1 MPTFSEIYV
10 RSKCACRIIT
20 APLVAMLLGALLAM
34 GLAGCSTVKLAYNNS
49 PELAYWWLDGY
60 LDFDSS
66 QTPRVRG
73 ELDRLLA
80 WHRQSE
86 LPQWIALLQKAQ
98 AMAPHDSTP
107 AQACE
112 LGQAM
117 RLRLLAVAEQAE
129 PAGAV
134 LALTFTRAQLDHLQ
148 KKYAQ
153 INADYRADWI
163 DKSRE
168 AQQDK
173 RYEQWLDRSED
184 FYGSLDEPQKKAL
197 RQMVADSVFNPVL
210 FDAERKR
217 RQTVAMRTLR
227 TLGALGA
234 EPGISAGEAR
244 QVLHAYVRTVA
255 EPPPGRWRE
264 QQEALWQESCRNFAA
279 LHNMTTQAQ
288 REQAVRRLRSYE
300 TQLRELA
307 AS

>member
-1 MPTFSEIYV
+1 MPTFFSEICI
-10 RSKCACRIIT
+10 RLKCACRIIA
-20 APLVAMLLGALLAM
+20 APLAAALLASL
-34 GLAGCSTVKLAYNNS
+34 LAGCSTVKLAYNNA

-60 LDFDSS
+60 LDFDAS

-73 ELDRLLA
+73 ELDWLLA
-80 WHRQSE
+80 WHRQNE

-98 AMAPHDSTP
+98 AMAPNDSTP

-112 LGQAM
+112 LAQAM
-117 RLRLLAVAEQAE
+117 RLRLLALAEQAE

-134 LALTFTRAQLDHLQ
+134 LALTLTRAQLDHLQ

-153 INADYRADWI
+153 VNDDYRADWI

-168 AQQDK
+168 AQQDR
-173 RYEQWLDRSED
+173 RYEQWLNRSED
-184 FYGSLDEPQKKAL
+184 FYGNLDERQKKAL

-217 RQTVAMRTLR
+217 RQTVALRTLR

-234 EPGISAGEAR
+234 EPGVSASEAQ
-244 QVLHAYVRTVA
+244 QVLHAYIRTVA
-255 EPPPGRWRE
+255 EPPPGRWRD
-264 QQEALWQESCRNFAA
+264 QQEALWQESCRNVAA
-279 LHNMTTQAQ
+279 LHNMTTPAQ

-307 AS
+307 AAS